1 MFCDCKNSF
10 FPLQMAVVA
19 LGEGRMLCSDL
30 FFTSQVNCC
39 FNDSFLFWLIISSF
53 VFYCNVKSEQ
63 VLNLSVEDICTLI
76 CGNKHVVL
84 LVYQVLLGGSID
96 KAIASLNISIT
107 FSHLGPGLRII
118 VLPLLSLLLS

>member
-1 MFCDCKNSF
+1 MIVKSLF
-10 FPLQMAVVA
+10 FPYKWQWLHLVKVECYAVIF
-19 LGEGRMLCSDL
+19 

-84 LVYQVLLGGSID
+84 LVYKVLLGGSID